1 MKTIISEPCS
11 GGSYLDQDAGCTACE
26 TGTFSPGDTTSSC
39 INCPANKTSGPGAA
53 SQETDCTWGESM
65 FYL

>member
-11 GGSYLDQDAGCTACE
+11 GGYYLDQDEGCTACE
-26 TGTFSPGDTTSSC
+26 TGTYSPGDTTASC
-39 INCPANKTSGPGAA
+39 TNCPTEKTSEPGTA
-53 SQETDCTWGESM
+53 SQASDCTWGESM